1 MKRIIISMLCFLLNI
16 NIVYAQGKV
25 RSEIEKSI
33 ETLKQLMIDPD
44 KSKLEVLLSD
54 YLTYGH
60 SNGLVENKTQCIEN
74 FMSGTSDFVDIMID
88 NQQHEVVGKTAWS
101 RYDLFAHTNNKGV
114 AGETKLKVLLV
125 WVKKAN
131 GWKLLAR
138 QAVRIPM

>member
-1 MKRIIISMLCFLLNI
+1 MLCFLLNI